1 MELVPYTEDDMWL
14 TEALETDPRVMAE
27 LGGPWPREKIPEIHQ
42 RRMAAIAKGA
52 WSMKVMPE
60 SVGRPV
66 GAIGIWESEHEGE
79 PISEAG
85 WTILPEHQGR
95 GYASEA
101 LRLLLER
108 ADAEGKWGDIHAFPG
123 VTNAPSNAMCR
134 KFGFEL
140 VGQED
145 IEYGGRPLRVNHWV
159 RRRVVQ
165 P

>member
-27 LGGPWPREKIPEIHQ
+27 LGGPWPREKIPEIH
-42 RRMAAIAKGA
+42 RRRVAAISKGG
-52 WSMKVMPE
+52 WYMKVVPE
-60 SVGRPV
+60 RGGQPV
-66 GAIGIWESEHEGE
+66 GAVTIWLSEFQGQ

-123 VTNAPSNAMCR
+123 VTNAPSNALCR

-140 VGQED
+140 VGQAD
-145 IEYGGRPLRVNHWV
+145 VEYGGRPLRVNHWV
-159 RRRVVQ
+159 RHRAGG